1 MSDSVTVELSARVT
15 EVVDGSP
22 AAVCGVRVGDIVT
35 TVNGR
40 PVRDIIDWHHAIDEP
55 DVTLGLDRGGLA
67 LDVDIAKAAGEPL
80 GVSIASAVFD
90 RVQTCDNHCAFCF
103 IYQLPKGLRRSL
115 YLKDDDYRL
124 SFLFGN
130 FTTLTRFTEAD
141 LERVIDQA
149 LSPLHVSIHVT
160 DPWHRAEMLRN
171 DRGAMSLRWLRALL
185 DHGITVRGQIV
196 LCPGVNDGEHLSA
209 TMADILD
216 QFPELEAVAV
226 VPLGLSRF
234 NPEEHLR
241 VHTPD
246 EARRVIDTI
255 AQWRSVAADVVGHP
269 MFWASDELHL
279 LAGAPMP
286 DSAEYGEFPMYEDG
300 VGIVRSFADEFT
312 GRRGSSLGP
321 TSGFFAS
328 VDGATP
334 SGYRAVRDVPANPAG
349 DTGLR
354 PVSVSLTVK
363 SDETVDGAGGVERVV
378 VLTGEYA
385 APVIEQLIAEH
396 PSFAGIDR
404 ARWDVVPVRNEF
416 FGGNTAVA
424 GLMVGRDIRRV
435 LEDDQRRHSATRN
448 LYVLPDVC
456 LSEGRFLDGTTIEDL
471 PGTLRVVPTD
481 GHSLR
486 RILERI
492 LT

>member
-1 MSDSVTVELSARVT
+1 MSDSAVVDLSARVT
-15 EVVDGSP
+15 EVVESSP
-22 AAVCGVRVGDIVT
+22 AAAAGVRVGDIVA

-55 DVTLGLDRGGLA
+55 DVVLGLDRGGLF
-67 LDVDIAKAAGEPL
+67 LEVEVSKSAGEPL

-185 DHGITVRGQIV
+185 DHGVTVRGQIV
-196 LCPGVNDGEHLSA
+196 LCPGVNDGEHLAA
-209 TMADILD
+209 TMADVLD

-241 VHTPD
+241 VHTAD
-246 EARRVIDTI
+246 EARRVIETVE
-255 AQWRSVAADVVGHP
+255 QWRSVAREVAGHP
-269 MFWASDELHL
+269 MFWASDELYL
-279 LAGAPMP
+279 LAGADMP
-286 DSAEYGEFPMYEDG
+286 DSREYGDFPMYEDG
-300 VGIVRSFADEFT
+300 VGIVRSFTDEFA
-312 GRRGSSLGP
+312 GRRTSVLGP

-334 SGYRAVRDVPANPAG
+334 SGYRAPRDLPANPAG

-354 PVSVSLTVK
+354 PVPVSLSAK
-363 SDETVDGAGGVERVV
+363 RDHDARIEADRVV

-385 APVIEQLIAEH
+385 APVILQAISEH
-396 PSFAGIDR
+396 PGFAGVD
-404 ARWDVVPVRNEF
+404 AERWTVLPVPNAF

-424 GLMVGRDIRRV
+424 GLMVGSDIRRV
-435 LEDDQRRHSATRN
+435 IERDEREHPVSRTV
-448 LYVLPDVC
+448 YVLPDVC
-456 LSEGRFLDGTTIEDL
+456 LSEGRFLDGTTVEEL
-471 PGTLRVVPTD
+471 PGTLRVIPTD

-492 LT
+492 LA